1 MAMKKTQT
9 VGAYQAKTHLPS
21 LLGRVSRGREVLI
34 TKNGKP
40 VARLVPADKP
50 TGPDRTVFTRIRA
63 MHSRL
68 SLGDGVTAKD
78 LINEGRRI

>member
-1 MAMKKTQT
+1 MKMIQT

-40 VARLVPADKP
+40 VARLVPAEKP
-50 TGPDRTVFTRIRA
+50 AGPDRTVFSRIRA
-63 MHSRL
+63 MHERL
-68 SLGDGVTAKD
+68 SLGEGVTAKD